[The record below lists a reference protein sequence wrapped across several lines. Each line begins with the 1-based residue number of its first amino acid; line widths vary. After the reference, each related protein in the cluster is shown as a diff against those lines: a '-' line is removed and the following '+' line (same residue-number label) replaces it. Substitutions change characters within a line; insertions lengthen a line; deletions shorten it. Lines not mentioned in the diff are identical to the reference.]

1 MNKASLLDFGLTK
14 LDYMILL
21 LAILLLFV
29 VSVVQEK
36 TGKSVREMILK
47 KPLVIR
53 WACIYIFIFFT
64 IAFIA
69 NVDDSIGGFMYAQF

>member
-1 MNKASLLDFGLTK
+1 MQHIF
-14 LDYMILL
+14 
-21 LAILLLFV
+21 F
-29 VSVVQEK
+29 EK

-69 NVDDSIGGFMYAQF
+69 NVDDSIGGLELPILKV